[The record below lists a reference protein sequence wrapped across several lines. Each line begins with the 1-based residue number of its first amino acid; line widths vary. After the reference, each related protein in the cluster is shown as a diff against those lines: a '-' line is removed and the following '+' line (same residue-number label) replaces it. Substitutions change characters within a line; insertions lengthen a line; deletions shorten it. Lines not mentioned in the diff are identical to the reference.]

1 MASEDAHRW
10 RLRDTL
16 DWLIFE
22 GRFAPDFDAFVEQAG
37 LRLLADGA
45 PVSRFRL
52 SFRTLHPLV
61 TAVTGIWERDKA
73 TVQHMEAR
81 HGMETRDAY
90 VGSPMAQIAENA
102 EPLRIRLDAALDR
115 DAHYTLHDLKA
126 RGATDYFGC
135 RLPFANEGV
144 GIMVLNSDEVGGF
157 REEEITGF
165 QTLASALAP
174 IVEIERLKRISD
186 AVAEAYL
193 GPRTG
198 QRVLGGRI
206 TRGDVETIDA
216 AIMISDLRN
225 WTGISANLSP
235 EDAIALAN
243 RYFDLVSEAVEAEG
257 GEILKFMG
265 DGVLAIF
272 SDVPGAADP
281 CERAIAAARAAL
293 IAGKEAELR
302 FGFGLHVG
310 EVLYGNIGSEARLD
324 FTVLGGA
331 VNVAARIEALC
342 SKLDRPLLYSADFA
356 ARLANPGEIAAE
368 ELLKGLAAPTTI
380 YGTAT

>member
-1 MASEDAHRW
+1 MSAPAPRW
-10 RLRDTL
+10 RLRETL
-16 DWLIFE
+16 DWLVME
-22 GRFAPDFDAFVEQAG
+22 GRFAPDFDAFVEQVG
-37 LRLLADGA
+37 LRLVADGA
-45 PVSRFRL
+45 PIYRFRIG
-52 SFRTLHPLV
+52 FRTLHPLV
-61 TAVTGIWERDKA
+61 TAVTGIWERDEA
-73 TVQHMEAR
+73 QVQHLEAE
-81 HGMETRDAY
+81 HGLERRGSY
-90 VGSPMAQIAENA
+90 VGSPMAQIAEGD
-102 EPLRIRLDAALDR
+102 EPLRIRLDQDI
-115 DAHYTLHDLKA
+115 DPEAHYTLRNLKA
-126 RGATDYFGC
+126 QGATDYFGC
-135 RLPFANEGV
+135 KLPFATDGA
-144 GIMVLNSDEVGGF
+144 GIMVLTSDEPGGF
-157 REEEITGF
+157 TDGELADFE
-165 QTLASALAP
+165 TLAAALTP
-174 IVEIERLKRISD
+174 MVEIERLKRISN

-225 WTGISANLSP
+225 WTGISASLSP

-243 RYFDLVSEAVEAEG
+243 RYFDLMSAAVEAEG

-272 SDVPGAADP
+272 AEQSEAADP
-281 CERAIAAARAAL
+281 CERALAAARAAL
-293 IAGKEAELR
+293 VAGDEAGLR

-342 SKLDRPLLYSADFA
+342 SKLGRPLLYSADFA
-356 ARLANPGEIAAE
+356 ARLSNPGEIAAE
-368 ELLKGLAAPTTI
+368 ELLKGLSEPTTI
-380 YGTAT
+380 YGPAP

>member
-1 MASEDAHRW
+1 MSAPAPRW
-10 RLRDTL
+10 RLRETL

-22 GRFAPDFDAFVEQAG
+22 GRFAPDFDAFVQQVG
-37 LRLLADGA
+37 DRLLADGA
-45 PVSRFRL
+45 PVFRFRIG
-52 SFRTLHPLV
+52 FRTLHPLV
-61 TAVTGIWERDKA
+61 TAVAGTWDRDEAEVQYFESGHGLERRN
-73 TVQHMEAR
+73 T
-81 HGMETRDAY
+81 Y
-90 VGSPMAQIAENA
+90 VGSPMAQISQGNS
-102 EPLRIRLDAALDR
+102 PFRMRLER
-115 DAHYTLHDLKA
+115 EISPDAHYTLHDLKA

-135 RLPFANEGV
+135 KLPFATDGA
-144 GIMVLNSDEVGGF
+144 GLMVVTSDEPGGF
-157 REEEITGF
+157 TDQEIADF
-165 QTLASALAP
+165 QTLAAALTP
-174 IVEIERLKRISD
+174 MVEIERLKRVAG

-206 TRGDVETIDA
+206 TRGDVETINA

-225 WTGISANLSP
+225 WTGISASLSP

-243 RYFDLVSEAVEAEG
+243 RYFDLVSAAVEAEG

-272 SDVPGAADP
+272 SDAPGAADP
-281 CERAIAAARAAL
+281 CERALAAARAAL
-293 IAGKEAELR
+293 AKGAEADLR

-342 SKLDRPLLYSADFA
+342 SSLSRPLLYSADFA
-356 ARLANPGEIAAE
+356 ARLADPGEIAAE
-368 ELLKGLAAPTTI
+368 EILKGLTAPMTI
-380 YGTAT
+380 YGPAP